1 MENGPSNMDHL
12 PVYIYDNY
20 IYIILCTHTHLI
32 LSAYYILHTN
42 NNSTVIIIINCYIT
56 TGYHRLKVLDSPEF
70 SMFVFPLPRA
80 TSSSSNLKTR
90 FSCPGRFVL
99 GPRVRGLATLATLLF
114 FLSLG
119 TNPVAAS
126 SKPKR
131 QLKTRNDNTI
141 PNFLCC
147 LWHITTNFLYY
158 YMYLG
163 ENITLF
169 EDPFMILMILWI
181 FRIDAYATNTTG

>member
-12 PVYIYDNY
+12 PVYIYVIITY
-20 IYIILCTHTHLI
+20 IYIYIKLCTHTHLI

-42 NNSTVIIIINCYIT
+42 NTSTVIIIINCYIA
-56 TGYHRLKVLDSPEF
+56 TGYHRLKVLDSPDF

-114 FLSLG
+114 FSM
-119 TNPVAAS
+119 PRDKS
-126 SKPKR
+126 SSS
-131 QLKTRNDNTI
+131 Q
-141 PNFLCC
+141 
-147 LWHITTNFLYY
+147 
-158 YMYLG
+158 
-163 ENITLF
+163 
-169 EDPFMILMILWI
+169 
-181 FRIDAYATNTTG
+181 